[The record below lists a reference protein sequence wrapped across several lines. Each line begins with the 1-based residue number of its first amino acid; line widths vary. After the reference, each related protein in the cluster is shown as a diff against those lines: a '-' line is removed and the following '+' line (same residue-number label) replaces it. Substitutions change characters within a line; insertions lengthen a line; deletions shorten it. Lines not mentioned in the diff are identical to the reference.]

1 MSVPSIAPYFP
12 FRRIKI
18 VDQTVAPEAT
28 GAHLQMEPDRRFQPI
43 CQRCGQRASGTHS
56 WTQRKIRDLSFAT
69 ARTWITCRY
78 RKVFCAHCQGI
89 HIEDLEVFHPYLRV
103 TTRLA
108 RYIYQLCSFMT
119 VSEVARHLGIDW
131 KTVKNIDKFYLER
144 DYGQPDYKGLR
155 ILAADEISI
164 RKGQNYLTVVLDYL
178 TGRVLFVGKKRKAKT
193 LKRFFNKLTAK
204 QRRAIEAVA
213 MDMWDPFIRAVT
225 DKLPRAKIVFDLFH
239 VVANFN
245 QVIDKVRN
253 TEYRKASKNDKAVY
267 KGAKYLLLKNRK
279 NIRRQ
284 SHRQQ
289 LKELLALNQVINTV
303 MILKEK
309 LKHIWTYRSRTWA
322 TKALDQW
329 CDLARSLKNRSVNTF
344 VRMLERH
351 RYGIINH
358 CNYPIHTGKLEGV
371 NNKIKVIKRKAYGF
385 HDLRYFT
392 LKIYQAFAN

>member
-1 MSVPSIAPYFP
+1 MSIPSIAPYFP

-18 VDQTVAPEAT
+18 VDQTVTPEAT
-28 GAHLQMEPDRRFQPI
+28 GAHIQVEPDRRFQPI
-43 CQRCGQRASGTHS
+43 CQRCGERASGTHS

-89 HIEDLEVFHPYLRV
+89 HIEDLELFHPYLRV

-144 DYGQPDYKGLR
+144 DYGQPDYKDLC
-155 ILAADEISI
+155 ILAVDEISI
-164 RKGQNYLTVVLDYL
+164 RKGQNYLTVVLDFL
-178 TGRVLFVGKKRKAKT
+178 TGRVVFVGKKRKAKT
-193 LKRFFNKLTAK
+193 LKRFFNKLTGK

-253 TEYRKASKNDKAVY
+253 SEYRKASKDDKAVY
-267 KGAKYLLLKNRK
+267 IGAKYLLLKNRK
-279 NIRRQ
+279 NVRRQ

-289 LKELLALNQVINTV
+289 LKELLALNQVINTM

-329 CDLARSLKNRSVNTF
+329 CDLARSLENRSVNTF
-344 VRMLERH
+344 VKMLQRY

-358 CNYPIHTGKLEGV
+358 CDYPIHTGKLEGV